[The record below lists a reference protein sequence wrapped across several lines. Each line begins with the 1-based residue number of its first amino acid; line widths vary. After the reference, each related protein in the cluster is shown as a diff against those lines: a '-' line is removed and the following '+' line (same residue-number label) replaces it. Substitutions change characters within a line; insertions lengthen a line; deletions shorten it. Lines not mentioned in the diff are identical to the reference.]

1 MNEFYSMNNFI
12 VKDLGVID
20 YEKAWTLQ
28 KEIFSGLIEAKL
40 RGEEKEMQILFAEH
54 PHVYTMGAHGDQNN
68 ILFNEEF
75 LKKIDAKYYKVER
88 GGDITYHGYGQL
100 VGYPVVDLER
110 LRMGIKQYIWSIEEA
125 IIKTLEHYN
134 ITGSRIPGATGV
146 WVVKEGCRPGKICAI
161 GIKTSRFVCMHG
173 FALNVTTNLQY
184 FNYINPCG
192 FTDKEVTSIEKE
204 TGLKPGLKEVQE
216 QFLNHFIKYFIN

>member
-1 MNEFYSMNNFI
+1 MNNFI
-12 VKDLGVID
+12 VRDLGVID
-20 YEKAWTLQ
+20 YEKAWELQ
-28 KEIFSGLIEAKL
+28 KEVFYGLIEARLK
-40 RGEEKEMQILFAEH
+40 GEAKEMQILFAEH

-68 ILFNEEF
+68 ILFTDEF

-100 VGYPVVDLER
+100 VGYPVIDLER
-110 LRMGIKQYIWSIEEA
+110 LKLGIKQYIWSIEEA

-146 WVVKEGCRPGKICAI
+146 WVVKEGSRPRKICAI

-204 TGLKPGLKEVQE
+204 TGLKPGLNEVQE
-216 QFLNHFIKYFIN
+216 LFLKYFLR